1 MNSSL
6 PTYTTH
12 ASSYRGPLFVVMRQ
26 QPPPAAA
33 AAAPSA
39 GTTGIFVAVVSSVSS
54 GSAVAINTA
63 SSVGSTAAVTA
74 ASTATAA
81 GGWLAKRFSGEI
93 HLEFALGVWACIL
106 FHPPRCKLSSLSVIR
121 CGIICRHS
129 VHHSK
134 RCGQQAYR

>member
-1 MNSSL
+1 
-6 PTYTTH
+6 
-12 ASSYRGPLFVVMRQ
+12 MRQ
-26 QPPPAAA
+26 QPPPPAAAAA

-39 GTTGIFVAVVSSVSS
+39 GTTGILALQNLSVAVVSSVSS

-93 HLEFALGVWACIL
+93 HLEFVLGVWVCIL
-106 FHPPRCKLSSLSVIR
+106 FHPPRC
-121 CGIICRHS
+121 
-129 VHHSK
+129 
-134 RCGQQAYR
+134 